1 MEISPNVHLIPNVIA
16 NPYLIAD
23 ADGLTLIDA
32 GLPGSEKKIL
42 AYMAARGHRPEDLR
56 RIILT
61 HADGDHIGALAALKR
76 LTGARTY
83 ASAIEAEAV
92 ARGRSS
98 RQTRPRQFFRR
109 LLLGIVHG
117 LFKPRA
123 VQVDEIISEGQ
134 TLPVLGGLR
143 VLETPGH
150 TPGHISLFSPSTG
163 VLFTGDSI
171 ISRDGGLQGSLPA
184 YTWDAEQAAASVRKQ
199 AQLGAQVVC
208 PGHGPVVSD
217 ATGKMPAL

>member
-184 YTWDAEQAAASVRKQ
+184 YTWDAEEAAASVRKQ

-217 ATGKMPAL
+217 AAGKMPAL

>member
-16 NPYLIAD
+16 NPYLIVD
-23 ADGLTLIDA
+23 ADGLTLIDT

-42 AYMAARGHRPEDLR
+42 DYIAARGHRPEDLR

-98 RQTRPRQFFRR
+98 RQTRPRQFLRR
-109 LLLGIVHG
+109 LLLGIVRG

-134 TLPVLGGLR
+134 TLPALGGLR

-171 ISRDGGLQGSLPA
+171 IARDGGLQGSLPA

-208 PGHGPVVSD
+208 PGHGPVVSN
-217 ATGKMPAL
+217 AAGKMPTL